1 MVCVPEMPWGWMAE
15 LAAYVSDVPHGV
27 ERCTTWRQERFAS
40 PSRAEGSAAVQMGG
54 ISAQTHGRNKTT
66 WS

>member
-1 MVCVPEMPWGWMAE
+1 MAE
-15 LAAYVSDVPHGV
+15 LAADVSDVPHGV

-40 PSRAEGSAAVQMGG
+40 PSRAESSAAVQMGG
-54 ISAQTHGRNKTT
+54 ISAQTHGRNKTA